1 MAAANRPIEHRLF
14 AQVSRTWQGVPF
26 RTIQLVKELTDT
38 TATKTGLTVSTTINA
53 KTYATKRPLDHNF
66 KKDMGRYITFD
77 EKIPKWNY
85 LIKPG
90 N

>member
-1 MAAANRPIEHRLF
+1 
-14 AQVSRTWQGVPF
+14 
-26 RTIQLVKELTDT
+26 
-38 TATKTGLTVSTTINA
+38 VSTTINA

-66 KKDMGRYITFD
+66 KNDMGRYITFD